1 MTTSGFAVLWN
12 DVVILDQ
19 YPPANLNI
27 ISYSLT
33 IVATQVTNKLTFMAK
48 GTVDDVGTTCDNI
61 KFRQVQT
68 SYNNVEVNGTCQCLQ
83 GFYAVPP
90 SPQCQ
95 PCSGVDPQCLICSNE
110 TNASLTYDFKCSKCS
125 WGFYTDGASCQT
137 CSSALSLCANCSMD
151 GLTCYDCQV
160 VTHLSLANGVCVCD
174 QGYYD
179 NLVTCA
185 TCASSE
191 PMCLQ
196 CQLNGTQF
204 LCLECQDKFYAA
216 NALCVSCSF
225 VHSDCLNCTAA
236 GVCYEC
242 DSSGSWVVQN
252 ATCACALGFYEN
264 PSVQCTP
271 CSTIDASCTTC

>member
-1 MTTSGFAVLWN
+1 MTLIVGEQYKLEFQCAAREGFPLTTSGFAVLWN

-137 CSSALSLCANCSMD
+137 VHPPSAYAPIAAWMD
-151 GLTCYDCQV
+151 LTCYDCQV
-160 VTHLSLANGVCVCD
+160 VTHRLGEWCLCVRSGLLRQPGDLCNLRQFGANVSAV
-174 QGYYD
+174 
-179 NLVTCA
+179 
-185 TCASSE
+185 
-191 PMCLQ
+191 PM
-196 CQLNGTQF
+196 NGTQF

-216 NALCVSCSF
+216 NALCVSCS
-225 VHSDCLNCTAA
+225 L
-236 GVCYEC
+236 
-242 DSSGSWVVQN
+242 
-252 ATCACALGFYEN
+252 
-264 PSVQCTP
+264 
-271 CSTIDASCTTC
+271 STQTV